1 MKERRLFVCEQC
13 NTEYADRK
21 KAKSCED
28 SHKTKFKIKNMRHVA
43 INNNKTGFPVTV
55 TLEAE
60 DGSIKTYKL

>member
-1 MKERRLFVCEQC
+1 MKEKRLFVCELC
-13 NTEYADRK
+13 NTEYADKK

-43 INNNKTGFPVTV
+43 INNNKKGFHVTV

>member
-1 MKERRLFVCEQC
+1 MKEKRLFVCELC
-13 NTEYADRK
+13 NTEYADKK
-21 KAKSCED
+21 KAKFCED

-43 INNNKTGFPVTV
+43 MNNNRTGFPVTV